1 MKYKYNLPSHHYHP
15 TLSFI
20 EMETGNSF
28 LVLDNDE
35 VQLEKDKTRIVSK
48 LSDIHANI
56 KIIDTIHCGGSD
68 LFILSLDSLEYE
80 ERIKRIF
87 SAAAADLS
95 DDDMNPLQY
104 EIEKTKHK
112 MPIKGW
118 VHLPSR
124 TTLSIRRLALK
135 KIGRIMFFRVLLKA
149 LMMFIGF
156 YILLLLYAINT

>member
-1 MKYKYNLPSHHYHP
+1 MG
-15 TLSFI
+15 
-20 EMETGNSF
+20 TGNS
-28 LVLDNDE
+28 LILDNDE

-56 KIIDTIHCGGSD
+56 KIIDTIHGGGSD
-68 LFILSLDSLEYE
+68 VFILSLDSLEYE

-87 SAAAADLS
+87 STDLS
-95 DDDMNPLQY
+95 DDNMNPLQY

-135 KIGRIMFFRVLLKA
+135 KIGKIMFFRVLLKA
-149 LMMFIGF
+149 LVVFIGF
-156 YILLLLYAINT
+156 YILFLLHAINT